1 MPGLMTAGRPPPS
14 GLELHGRRQERV
26 MLDEL
31 IAAARSGRRETLVL
45 RGEAGIGKTA
55 LLEYAVESAPDFRVL
70 GVVGVES
77 EMELPFAALH
87 QLCAPLHDW
96 LDRLPG
102 PQRNALAITFGLS
115 AGPVPDLLFIGVAT
129 LSLLSE
135 AAERRPLLCVI
146 DDAQWL
152 DHASARALAFVARR
166 LLAEGVVMLFA
177 VREPIRELSALPELA
192 IEGLRDPDA
201 RELLASVVPGRL
213 DQRVLEQLLGP
224 ARAQPLALVVP
235 PSGLT
240 PAELAGG
247 FGLPEAL
254 PPAGRI
260 EDRFLQRLEALP
272 PDTRRLLLVAA
283 ADPTGDPALTWR
295 AAAQLGVTEA
305 ALEPLADANLIE
317 IGDRVRFRHPL
328 VRSVLYRAAAPDE
341 RRRVRAAP

>member
-1 MPGLMTAGRPPPS
+1 MPGLMTAGRPPPG

-31 IAAARSGRRETLVL
+31 IAAARSGRSETLVL

-70 GVVGVES
+70 RVAGVES

-96 LDRLPG
+96 FDRLPG
-102 PQRNALAITFGLS
+102 PQRHALETTFGLS
-115 AGPVPDLLFIGVAT
+115 AGTVPDRLFVGLAT

-152 DHASARALAFVARR
+152 DHASAQALAFVAGR

-192 IEGLRDPDA
+192 VEGLRDPDA
-201 RELLASVVPGRL
+201 RELLASVVPGPL
-213 DQRVLEQLLGP
+213 DQRVADQLVAE
-224 ARAQPLALVVP
+224 ARGNPLALMVP
-235 PSGLT
+235 PSAIT
-240 PAELAGG
+240 PTELAGG

-260 EDRFLQRLEALP
+260 EEHFLRRLDGLP
-272 PDTRRLLLVAA
+272 LDTRRLLLVAA
-283 ADPTGDPALTWR
+283 ADPTGDLALIWR
-295 AAAQLGVTEA
+295 AAARLGVTDA
-305 ALEPLADANLIE
+305 ALEPLADAELIE
-317 IGDRVRFRHPL
+317 IGD
-328 VRSVLYRAAAPDE
+328 
-341 RRRVRAAP
+341 